1 MEVVFEVYVEETNDF
16 VMEAGLA
23 NVIYQEYDEKAKN
36 DVPENMKLRTLIL
49 LCAKP

>member
-1 MEVVFEVYVEETNDF
+1 MKVVFEVYVKETNDF
-16 VMEAGLA
+16 VMETGLA

-36 DVPENMKLRTLIL
+36 DVPENMKLRTLIF